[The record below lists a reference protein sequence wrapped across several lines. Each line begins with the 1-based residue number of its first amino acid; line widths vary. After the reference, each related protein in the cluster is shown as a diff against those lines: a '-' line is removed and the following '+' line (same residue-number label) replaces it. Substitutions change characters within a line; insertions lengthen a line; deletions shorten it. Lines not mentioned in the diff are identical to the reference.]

1 MMRLR
6 NVTLARD
13 GNQVFRDLS
22 LELTEARIGLIGSNG
37 CGKSSLLRLLKGLL
51 RPDAGVVETGGSC
64 GLVFQNPDHQ
74 ILFPSVME
82 ELCFGM
88 LEQGLALS
96 EAQTKARELLA
107 AHGLSAIQERATHEL
122 SDGQRQ
128 LLCLMSV
135 LADGA
140 DILLL
145 DEPCASLDRATTR
158 QVMSMI
164 SGLPQQVLMASHHL
178 DLLEDFDRVIWMES
192 GRARMDGQPATVLA
206 AYRAHC

>member
-6 NVTLARD
+6 DVTLARD
-13 GNQVFRDLS
+13 GNPVFREIS

-37 CGKSSLLRLLKGLL
+37 CGKSSMLRLLKGLL
-51 RPDAGVVETGGSC
+51 RPDAGSVETGGSC

-74 ILFPSVME
+74 ILFPTVME

-88 LEQGLALS
+88 LEQGIDLSLAQS
-96 EAQTKARELLA
+96 KAGELLA
-107 AHGLSAIQERATHEL
+107 AHGLVAMQSRATHEL
-122 SDGQRQ
+122 SDGQKQ

-178 DLLEDFDRVIWMES
+178 ELLEDFDRVIWMAS
-192 GRARMDGQPATVLA
+192 GRVRMDDLPGPVLA